1 MAAGTTTSGSA
12 ADSLNV
18 IIDSATLVREYV
30 GSYSRTVTMERL
42 PVGTGLSW
50 DEVSTAQL
58 TAQSITE
65 TTELNNPQQFVDSI
79 LSLTPTQCGIMTR
92 VTKKAKHRL
101 SPKVLATWGS
111 GAQKAMDRYKNDQYL
126 ALLDTAT
133 VSQPGAASTLSQGV
147 IGAMARQIT
156 SNTTAPA
163 TSAIYTV
170 LHGFQIHDVE
180 SEVLS
185 GIGTYT
191 IPSGMTEETFK
202 RGFKGMCRGTTVYED
217 GNITIDGSD
226 DAKGGVHAKEAVLC
240 VQGMAPVG
248 YTKFNESYG
257 GGADE
262 FYLYDDFIFGERH
275 AGGGSSG
282 GGWLKEIYSDAL
294 APTA

>member
-170 LHGFQIHDVE
+170 LRDVHHSFRDDRGNLQEGFQGHVP
-180 SEVLS
+180 
-185 GIGTYT
+185 G
-191 IPSGMTEETFK
+191 
-202 RGFKGMCRGTTVYED
+202 
-217 GNITIDGSD
+217 D
-226 DAKGGVHAKEAVLC
+226 DRLRRREHHHRRVRRR
-240 VQGMAPVG
+240 QGWRP
-248 YTKFNESYG
+248 
-257 GGADE
+257 
-262 FYLYDDFIFGERH
+262 RQ
-275 AGGGSSG
+275 GSSPLRPGHGSRRLHQVQRVVRRWG
-282 GGWLKEIYSDAL
+282 G
-294 APTA
+294 